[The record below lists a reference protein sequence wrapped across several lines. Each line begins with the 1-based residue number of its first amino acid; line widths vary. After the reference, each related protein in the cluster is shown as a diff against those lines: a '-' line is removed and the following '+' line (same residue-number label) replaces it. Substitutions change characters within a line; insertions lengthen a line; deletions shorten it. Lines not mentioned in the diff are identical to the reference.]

1 MEGFIH
7 LNDLIWLYFNFI
19 LKFNIKKRIM
29 ISEKLI
35 KDNYL

>member
-1 MEGFIH
+1 MEGFFIH

-19 LKFNIKKRIM
+19 LKFNIKNIM